1 MEKLKNFLEK
11 YKFLL
16 IILTFI
22 STVLLVKKDYLET
35 VVFKS
40 SVMKNDIDIY
50 KENCN
55 FDFEY
60 LLIGSQNIVY
70 SLSNKLITDKD
81 DKTLELSSL
90 VNKRFIKNEIYKEYI
105 EFDGFLNNH
114 SDVSNVCLYLLSIKQ
129 NGTVK
134 ARNVIVELD
143 EIQTEKGFNSTKTSF
158 LNSLH
163 KSSKKKKYIN
173 IGDMNNISGVLIP
186 IFFIYQTKETVEKEI
201 NSMNN
206 LGEDY
211 GLDFESFDKTN
222 KTLLLPTK
230 IFFIND
236 LNNEK
241 QYLNIRKMLDY
252 SQFELIN
259 IATKG

>member
-22 STVLLVKKDYLET
+22 STVLLIKKDYLET

-90 VNKRFIKNEIYKEYI
+90 VNKRFIKNEISI
-105 EFDGFLNNH
+105 
-114 SDVSNVCLYLLSIKQ
+114 LS
-129 NGTVK
+129 
-134 ARNVIVELD
+134 
-143 EIQTEKGFNSTKTSF
+143 
-158 LNSLH
+158 
-163 KSSKKKKYIN
+163 
-173 IGDMNNISGVLIP
+173 
-186 IFFIYQTKETVEKEI
+186 
-201 NSMNN
+201 
-206 LGEDY
+206 
-211 GLDFESFDKTN
+211 
-222 KTLLLPTK
+222 
-230 IFFIND
+230 
-236 LNNEK
+236 
-241 QYLNIRKMLDY
+241 
-252 SQFELIN
+252 
-259 IATKG
+259 